1 MNNIN
6 KISRIKKVTGVL
18 LIIIL
23 VSTLAVFTVSC
34 KWTVGVVKGSGE
46 IRTEERD
53 VSNFKKVNLSG
64 VGSLIITQGE
74 QESLVIEADDNI
86 IPLIE
91 AEVIGDK
98 LNIGFKRGYNF
109 IPASTLKFYLTAK
122 ELDEIK
128 LSGAGNIYCN
138 EFSTG
143 ELEFEISGAGDIDF
157 KINAE
162 SIVIISSGAGDIT
175 LEGSTGTQKI
185 TLSGAGKYNGAG
197 LESKKCEIS
206 VSGAGSATVNVSE
219 ELDVDIGG
227 VGNVSYMGKPAIKQS
242 ISGIGRI
249 KNID

>member
-74 QESLVIEADDNI
+74 KESLVIEADDNI

-91 AEVIGDK
+91 AEVIGDE

-122 ELDEIK
+122 DLDEITM
-128 LSGAGNIYCN
+128 SGAGNIYCN

-143 ELEFEISGAGDIDF
+143 ELEFEISGAGNIDF

-175 LEGSTGTQKI
+175 LEGSAGTQKI

-227 VGNVSYMGKPAIKQS
+227 VGNVNYMGKPAIKQN